1 VLDSIRWYA
10 DGGERYDDAAAG
22 SDAEGATA
30 PGDVVVVVERSMDE
44 GHDEEW

>member
-30 PGDVVVVVERSMDE
+30 PGNVVVERSWDE

>member
-10 DGGERYDDAAAG
+10 DGGERYDAAAGAG

-30 PGDVVVVVERSMDE
+30 PGDVVVERSQ
-44 GHDEEW
+44 DEES